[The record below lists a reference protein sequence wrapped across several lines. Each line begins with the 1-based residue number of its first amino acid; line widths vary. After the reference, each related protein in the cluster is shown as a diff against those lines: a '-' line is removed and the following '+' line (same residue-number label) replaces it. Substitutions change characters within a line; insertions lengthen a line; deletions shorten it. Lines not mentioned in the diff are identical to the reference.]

1 MVNLPEKNGS
11 QANIFSHFFITRY
24 SAARILRQRQLFF
37 NGIAMEM
44 KFSSE
49 ALHFILI

>member
-1 MVNLPEKNGS
+1 MV
-11 QANIFSHFFITRY
+11 
-24 SAARILRQRQLFF
+24 LRQILIHIFLLLDIQLQESSDNVSFFF